1 MRGVT
6 AHGLNRAR
14 QGAVK
19 TAMQVAPRIGS
30 IRPEIQ
36 EILPLILSGGAFYVC
51 NYWIYVENSDAE
63 GGAAV
68 F

>member
-1 MRGVT
+1 MRGVK

-36 EILPLILSGGAFYVC
+36 EILPLILSGGAFLC
-51 NYWIYVENSDAE
+51 GQLLDLRRKL
-63 GGAAV
+63 
-68 F
+68 